1 MSLEY
6 SFSHCQATLHK
17 ISIDEVEVW
26 SLHQT
31 RTPYYNPSQYKY
43 RVIEEL
49 HIVQQQSWIATATA
63 YTVLSELYTV
73 LPCIEAC

>member
-1 MSLEY
+1 MKLKCEAY
-6 SFSHCQATLHK
+6 TKHEHA
-17 ISIDEVEVW
+17 
-26 SLHQT
+26 
-31 RTPYYNPSQYKY
+31 YYNPSQYKY